1 MPRETE
7 HQLDALPEHRPEH
20 RPEHPPAHRRDAHR
34 VHRLV
39 SHPSYRAAAVVVL
52 IASVMGAVFAS
63 FYLDALG
70 RPTARALA
78 VGTVGAGAA
87 QHPYVRA
94 LDEATS
100 HGLVLRPFATVA
112 QAERAVELQELYAVA
127 VVGDDGTVR
136 LETSSA
142 SGASVARVLG
152 QASTAAQEA
161 TGTRLT
167 TTDLHP
173 LPPSD
178 PSGLSAFY
186 VTIAA
191 TIIGFIGTFQLRANA
206 RPLSLREWLVTTG
219 CLAVLASLLIVV
231 AADRLLGLPL
241 PFLETWWALGL
252 QIATASAFSAV
263 MSVLIG
269 RWALLPTWTVFVLLG
284 NTSSGGAVSPA
295 LLPQPFAFLHQWLP
309 SGATVSALRAAAY
322 FPDTE
327 RWGPRLVLLAWAL
340 ACVTAL
346 VVVCRRRGTSPGA
359 AD

>member
-1 MPRETE
+1 VPRETE
-7 HQLDALPEHRPEH
+7 HRPDQPSEQH
-20 RPEHPPAHRRDAHR
+20 PAHPPAHRRDVRR
-34 VHRLV
+34 VHRLAA
-39 SHPSYRAAAVVVL
+39 HPSYRAAAVVIL

-78 VGTVGAGAA
+78 VGVVGADAA
-87 QHPYVRA
+87 QDPYVRA
-94 LDEATS
+94 LDETTS
-100 HGLVLRPFATVA
+100 HGLVLTRFATAA
-112 QAERAVELQELYAVA
+112 QAERAVELQEVYAV
-127 VVGDDGTVR
+127 VLVGGDGAVR

-142 SGASVARVLG
+142 SGASVTRVLA
-152 QASTAAQEA
+152 QASTAAQER

-206 RPLSLREWLVTTG
+206 RPLDLREWLVATG
-219 CLAVLASLLIVV
+219 ILAVLASLLIVV
-231 AADRLLGLPL
+231 AGDRLLGLPL
-241 PFLETWWALGL
+241 PFVETWWALGL
-252 QIATASAFSAV
+252 QMATASSFSAL

-269 RWALLPTWTVFVLLG
+269 RWALLPTWMLFVLLG

-327 RWGPRLVLLAWAL
+327 RWGPRLVLLAWAVV
-340 ACVTAL
+340 CVTAL
-346 VVVCRRRGTSPGA
+346 VVVCHRRRTSPGA